1 MNETNKAESSAQ
13 SLRSEALVSPTVA
26 PAQPENSTTNRKVA
40 IAIAIGAIV
49 FLALT
54 ILIIA
59 LLYSNPTSTAVIR
72 DIFIIALA
80 FTSFFIGIAMLV
92 LVFQLQALIGLL
104 RNEIKP
110 MLTNANQTVNAVRGT
125 AVFVSDNLVKPTI
138 GVASFFA
145 GVRGVKD
152 AVSGRVK
159 RSARRKSRSS
169 SPGSA
174 SSKSI

>member
-1 MNETNKAESSAQ
+1 MNKSNKAESSTQ
-13 SLRSEALVSPTVA
+13 PSRQEAMISPTVG
-26 PAQPENSTTNRKVA
+26 PAEPEQSTANRKVV
-40 IAIAIGAIV
+40 IAIAIGGVV
-49 FLALT
+49 FIAVT
-54 ILIIA
+54 ILIII

-80 FTSFFIGIAMLV
+80 FTSFLIGLLMLM
-92 LVFQLQALIGLL
+92 LVFQLQALIALL

-145 GVRGVKD
+145 GVRGVQH
-152 AVSGRVK
+152 ALSGKFTARK
-159 RSARRKSRSS
+159 RRATTSGSTGSRSS
-169 SPGSA
+169 
-174 SSKSI
+174 